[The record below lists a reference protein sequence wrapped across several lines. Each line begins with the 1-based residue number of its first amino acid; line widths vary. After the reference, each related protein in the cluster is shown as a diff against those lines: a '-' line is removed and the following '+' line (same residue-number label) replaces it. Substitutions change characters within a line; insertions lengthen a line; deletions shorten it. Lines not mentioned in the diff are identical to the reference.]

1 MIGDDAPA
9 VELAGSGEDALERTR
24 LALADAG
31 AAGERLVA
39 RLRLFLTVALF
50 AIALRGIVFDP
61 GVEENYVGIVIAGT
75 AVAVAT
81 ALYALARRGH
91 YRRWV
96 AFATSALD
104 VSLVSAGLAAF
115 LVIGEPH
122 TAVNSKVIFEAY
134 FLAIAAGC
142 LRYDRRV
149 CLAAGALAVAQYG
162 AIVGVAATRF
172 DLNAPAY
179 APYVYGIFSWSAQ
192 VSRLALL
199 ATMTLLSAAIVARA
213 ERLRLLS
220 AVDRLTGLFNRGYF
234 DERFAEAL
242 SRARRARRPLSL
254 ALLDLDEFKRFNDDF
269 GHEAGDVA
277 LRAAAEAV
285 VGALR
290 PGDLVA
296 RYGGE
301 ELVVLFPDT
310 SPAAAAALCEQVRA
324 AIAAVEVPVPRRAT
338 VGRLTTSAGVASWPA
353 DGDAGDELL
362 YRADVRLFA
371 AKHGGR
377 NRVVGVDGPER

>member
-1 MIGDDAPA
+1 
-9 VELAGSGEDALERTR
+9 
-24 LALADAG
+24 
-31 AAGERLVA
+31 
-39 RLRLFLTVALF
+39 
-50 AIALRGIVFDP
+50 
-61 GVEENYVGIVIAGT
+61 
-75 AVAVAT
+75 
-81 ALYALARRGH
+81 
-91 YRRWV
+91 
-96 AFATSALD
+96 
-104 VSLVSAGLAAF
+104 
-115 LVIGEPH
+115 
-122 TAVNSKVIFEAY
+122 
-134 FLAIAAGC
+134 
-142 LRYDRRV
+142 
-149 CLAAGALAVAQYG
+149 
-162 AIVGVAATRF
+162 
-172 DLNAPAY
+172 
-179 APYVYGIFSWSAQ
+179 
-192 VSRLALL
+192 
-199 ATMTLLSAAIVARA
+199 MTLLSAAIVARA

-254 ALLDLDEFKRFNDDF
+254 ALFDLDEFKRFNDDF

-310 SPAAAAALCEQVRA
+310 SPEAAAALCEQVRA
-324 AIAAVEVPVPRRAT
+324 AIAAVEVPVPRRAA
-338 VGRLTTSAGVASWPA
+338 VGRMTTSAGVASWPA

-371 AKHGGR
+371 AKHEGR
-377 NRVVGVDGPER
+377 NRVVGVDGRDR